1 MGYCVWRV
9 GSRFYCV
16 WVAGFTVHLP
26 HLLPPAPTCPPPTP
40 QVYSMHKSLTDWLQ
54 DPACAA
60 EFYVDSRMG
69 HEILGKYLF
78 RQAVGRQ
85 VRG

>member
-1 MGYCVWRV
+1 
-9 GSRFYCV
+9 
-16 WVAGFTVHLP
+16 
-26 HLLPPAPTCPPPTP
+26 
-40 QVYSMHKSLTDWLQ
+40 MHKSLTDWLQ